1 MKTLLAVAAVALLSA
16 GCRKGPKYEEPKQ
29 SEAAPAAPAEA
40 PAAAPA
46 PAQEPVRAN
55 PTYGGDLIRK
65 AQGAAAA
72 GNGQVQQEQK
82 TDVPQQ

>member
-1 MKTLLAVAAVALLSA
+1 MKILLAAVAAALVFA
-16 GCRKGPKYEEPKQ
+16 ACRKGPKYEEPKQ
-29 SEAAPAAPAEA
+29 SEAAPAAPAET

-65 AQGAAAA
+65 AQGAAASA
-72 GNGQVQQEQK
+72 NGQVQQEQK